1 MSRRWKRVRGKERER
16 ERIGKTGG
24 SERRGEAWPD
34 VNNKGTSVPAP
45 GPAKLG
51 GGRRAEEANEDK
63 EGGGGEGPR
72 ERSLAQDPWS
82 TLIFQKNRLYIDL
95 GLGSGSTP
103 PHRRPSSL
111 PNWAGVSIE

>member
-1 MSRRWKRVRGKERER
+1 MEKR
-16 ERIGKTGG
+16 ERIGKTGE

-63 EGGGGEGPR
+63 EGGGPR
-72 ERSLAQDPWS
+72 ERNLAQDPWS
-82 TLIFQKNRLYIDL
+82 TLMFQKT
-95 GLGSGSTP
+95 GSTLTWALAGSDSTP
-103 PHRRPSSL
+103 PHRRRPSSL

>member
-1 MSRRWKRVRGKERER
+1 MSRREVEGVRGKERER
-16 ERIGKTGG
+16 ERIGKTGE

-63 EGGGGEGPR
+63 EGGGGPTGKKPG
-72 ERSLAQDPWS
+72 SGSMADSYIP
-82 TLIFQKNRLYIDL
+82 KNRLYIDL
-95 GLGSGSTP
+95 GLGLGYTP

-111 PNWAGVSIE
+111 SNWAGVSIE